1 MKLRSLLVTGVVI
14 LSVIFITGCPDPT
27 VPEPPAAETPSETPP
42 EAVAS
47 PAFSPDPGLLWKDTD
62 ITISCT
68 DPDAVIYFT
77 KDGSEPGVNSEKYT
91 GAIKLADNGAVI
103 ELKAVAVKNG
113 AVSDASAGSYCLRY
127 PYLKRIYYTS
137 GTDGE
142 YFTSDDEIS
151 YYWHYGHTSDGVIYI
166 RANRTSEGM
175 DGIWLTDD
183 DVPDYYVVYEFSA
196 EGRWK
201 SCKYFCPPG
210 PDGEWMT
217 PDDELTNYSTFEYL
231 DGGRSAIETDYQ
243 AGPDGVIQTPDD
255 DCSFYVYEFD
265 ENGNCTAFSWIDKGA
280 DGLYPT
286 DDDFISNKFIH
297 ERDAYGV
304 MTRLVNYFSAG
315 TDGSWGTADDEIG
328 SYHSYRLAD
337 DGSRE
342 YRTYY
347 SSSGSDGI
355 WFTSDDEVGGRC
367 DFIFGL
373 NEYKLYGN

>member
-1 MKLRSLLVTGVVI
+1 MKLRSLLITGVVI
-14 LSVIFITGCPDPT
+14 LSVIFVSGCPDPT
-27 VPEPPAAETPSETPP
+27 VPEPPAENLP

-103 ELKAVAVKNG
+103 DLKAVAVKSG

-127 PYLKRIYYTS
+127 PYHKRISYAS
-137 GTDGE
+137 GPDCE

-151 YYWHYGHTSDGVIYI
+151 YYRHYGHTSDGVTYMW
-166 RANRTSEGM
+166 ANRTEGM
-175 DGIWLTDD
+175 DGIWMTEDD
-183 DVPDYYVVYEFSA
+183 IPDSYSVYEFTDD
-196 EGRWK
+196 GRWK
-201 SCKYFCPPG
+201 ERRSYIPPG

-217 PDDELTNYSTFEYL
+217 PDDELADNYITWEYR
-231 DGGRSAIETDYQ
+231 DGGRTAVERSYH

-255 DCSFYVYEFD
+255 VCSFYGYEFD
-265 ENGNCTAFSWIDKGA
+265 ELGNYTLFWCIEKGV
-280 DGLYPT
+280 DGLYLT
-286 DDDFISNKFIH
+286 ADDGIDYRLIY
-297 ERDAYGV
+297 ERDAFGV
-304 MTRLVNYFSAG
+304 LARQIDYFDAG
-315 TDGSWGTADDEIG
+315 GDEIWGTADDEVG

-342 YRTYY
+342 YCTYY
-347 SSSGSDGI
+347 SSSGPDGN
-355 WFTSDDEVGGRC
+355 WFTSDDEVGGRY
-367 DFIFGL
+367 DYVFGL